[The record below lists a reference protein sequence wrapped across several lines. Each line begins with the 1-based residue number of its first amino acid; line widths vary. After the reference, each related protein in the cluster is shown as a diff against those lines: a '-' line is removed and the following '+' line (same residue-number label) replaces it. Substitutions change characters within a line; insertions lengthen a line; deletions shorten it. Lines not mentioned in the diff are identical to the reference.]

1 MRRFLWLALFALIVS
16 ACTVAPS
23 EPATEG
29 GSPTASP
36 TGAPPTAEPTETEEP
51 TSTPAPQAA
60 EDLPSGARSEFETDF
75 SKHIV
80 PYSEISTV
88 LSKDRI
94 PAIDDPRFIG
104 IDEADEWLA
113 SEEPVLMLEI
123 GGEAR
128 AYPIQILMWHEIVN
142 DVVGGTPVA
151 ATYCPLCNTG
161 IVFERTVDGE
171 VLDFGT
177 TGRLRFSNLVM
188 YDRQTE
194 SWWQQASGKAI
205 VGEFT
210 DTQLTILPSTMI
222 SWGDFKA
229 KHPEGQ
235 VLSRETGHTRDY
247 GTNPYTGY
255 DEPGRTPFLYRGPET
270 PEELRQNARV
280 LGIELNG
287 EPIAY
292 PYDRLENV
300 RAANDTVGGV
310 PIVVLWQP
318 GTASALDSARIAA
331 GDDVGAAAA
340 FSRELD
346 DRTLTFAF
354 VDGRIVDQETGSEW
368 NIFGEA
374 VAGSLEGR
382 ELESVVSVD
391 HFWFS
396 WAAFQPETRVY
407 DPAESTSSGSE
418 GLAGQAEGDL
428 EADFEIN
435 LYQGEDV
442 LGGASVAFSNVLA
455 QGKPV
460 VLNMWAGLCPIC
472 RNELPELQQAYETYG
487 DQVLFIGVDVGPFVG
502 LGSREDGRALLDEL
516 GITFPAGSTPDPQ
529 ILRDYDVLGTPTTHF
544 VTPSGESI
552 QRRTGP
558 MSEEQLHENIEA
570 LIEASGGS

>member
-1 MRRFLWLALFALIVS
+1 MRRFLWLALFALVLS

-23 EPATEG
+23 EPAMEG
-29 GSPTASP
+29 ESPTASP
-36 TGAPPTAEPTETEEP
+36 TDAPPTAQPAETEDP
-51 TSTPAPQAA
+51 TSTPPSQVP

-75 SKHIV
+75 SKHSV
-80 PYSEISTV
+80 PYGEITTV
-88 LSKDRI
+88 LPKDRI
-94 PAIDDPRFIG
+94 PALEDPEFVG
-104 IDEADEWLA
+104 VDEADEWLA
-113 SEEPVLMLEI
+113 SEEPVLMLET

-128 AYPIQILMWHEIVN
+128 AYPIQILTWHEIVN

-151 ATYCPLCNTG
+151 VTYCPLCNTG

-205 VGEFT
+205 AGEFT
-210 DTQLTILPSTMI
+210 GEQLEIVPSTMI
-222 SWGDFKA
+222 SWADFEA

-235 VLSRETGHTRDY
+235 VLSRETGYRRDY

-270 PEELRQNARV
+270 PDDLRQNARV
-280 LGIELNG
+280 LGIELNAQAV
-287 EPIAY
+287 AY
-292 PYDRLENV
+292 PYDRLESV
-300 RAANDTVGGV
+300 RVANDTVGGV

-318 GTASALDSARIAA
+318 GTASALDSARIAE

-346 DRTLTFAF
+346 GRTLTFAF
-354 VDGRIVDQETGSEW
+354 EDGRIIDQETDSEW

-382 ELESVVSVD
+382 QLESVVSVN

-407 DPAESTSSGSE
+407 DPEAAPSDSE
-418 GLAGQAEGDL
+418 ETAGQAEGEL

-442 LGGASVAFSNVLA
+442 LGGSSVKFSDVLT

-472 RNELPELQQAYETYG
+472 RNELPELQEAYETYG

-516 GITFPAGSTPDPQ
+516 EITYPAGSTPDPQ

-558 MSEEQLHENIEA
+558 MSEDQLQENIEA

>member
-1 MRRFLWLALFALIVS
+1 MRRFIWLALFALILS

-23 EPATEG
+23 APAMEG
-29 GSPTASP
+29 ESPTLSP
-36 TGAPPTAEPTETEEP
+36 TGAEPTPQATETEEP
-51 TSTPAPQAA
+51 TSTPDSEVP
-60 EDLPSGARSEFETDF
+60 ETLPSGARSEFETDF
-75 SKHIV
+75 SKHSV
-80 PYSEISTV
+80 PYGEISTV

-94 PAIDDPRFIG
+94 PAIDDPEFVDI
-104 IDEADEWLA
+104 EQADEWLA
-113 SEEPVLMLEI
+113 AEEPVLMLETD
-123 GGEAR
+123 GEAR
-128 AYPIQILMWHEIVN
+128 AYPIQILTWHEIVN
-142 DVVGGTPVA
+142 DVVDDTPVA

-161 IVFERTVDGE
+161 IVFERTVDGD

-205 VGEFT
+205 AGKFTGE
-210 DTQLTILPSTMI
+210 QLEIVPSTMI
-222 SWGDFKA
+222 SWADFKA
-229 KHPEGQ
+229 KHPEGR
-235 VLSRETGHTRDY
+235 VLSRETGYRRDY
-247 GTNPYTGY
+247 GTNPYAGY
-255 DEPGRTPFLYRGPET
+255 DAPGSSPFLYRGPET
-270 PEELRQNARV
+270 PDELRQNARV
-280 LGIELNG
+280 LGVELNG
-287 EPIAY
+287 EAVAY
-292 PYDRLENV
+292 PYERLEGV
-300 RAANDTVGGV
+300 RVANDIVGGV
-310 PIVVLWQP
+310 PILVLWQP
-318 GTASALDSARIAA
+318 GTASALDSARIAE

-340 FSRELD
+340 FSRELGG
-346 DRTLTFAF
+346 RTLTFAF
-354 VDGRIVDQETGSEW
+354 EQGRIIDRETGSEW

-382 ELESVVSVD
+382 QLEPVVSVN

-407 DPAESTSSGSE
+407 DPEAAPSE
-418 GLAGQAEGDL
+418 ADGTAGQAESDL

-442 LGGASVAFSNVLA
+442 LGGSSVRFSDVLA
-455 QGKPV
+455 QGQPV

-472 RNELPELQQAYETYG
+472 SNELPELQGAYETYG
-487 DQVLFIGVDVGPFVG
+487 GQVLFIGVDVGPFVG

-516 GITFPAGSTPDPQ
+516 GITYPAGSTPDPQ

-558 MSEEQLHENIEA
+558 MSEDQLHENVEA
-570 LIEASGGS
+570 LIEASEGS